1 MEIVSLIISILAIL
15 GSLYVYFSHDRK
27 LKKQESKLNELQLSE
42 IKESKEDRMK
52 AIVRMN
58 TSYSSKGNGIL
69 YLFNEGKAEARN
81 ISWLFDND
89 ILEKINKEGTYERL
103 SPGQRIGF
111 NYYLLSGKDYK
122 TNVTI
127 TWKDDFSLSNK
138 INMTLFALNQAY

>member
-52 AIVRMN
+52 AIVRMD

-69 YLFNEGKAEARN
+69 YLMRVKQKQEIFHG
-81 ISWLFDND
+81 
-89 ILEKINKEGTYERL
+89 
-103 SPGQRIGF
+103 
-111 NYYLLSGKDYK
+111 YL
-122 TNVTI
+122 TT
-127 TWKDDFSLSNK
+127 TF
-138 INMTLFALNQAY
+138 

>member
-1 MEIVSLIISILAIL
+1 
-15 GSLYVYFSHDRK
+15 
-27 LKKQESKLNELQLSE
+27 
-42 IKESKEDRMK
+42 
-52 AIVRMN
+52 MN

-111 NYYLLSGKDYK
+111 NYYLLTLKLFYLC
-122 TNVTI
+122 VLMRL
-127 TWKDDFSLSNK
+127 WQPLSR
-138 INMTLFALNQAY
+138 

>member
-69 YLFNEGKAEARN
+69 YLFNVGKAEARN

-103 SPGQRIGF
+103 SPGQSIGF

-127 TWKDDFSLSNK
+127 TWEDDFSLSNK

>member
-52 AIVRMN
+52 AIVRMD

-89 ILEKINKEGTYERL
+89 ILEKINKE
-103 SPGQRIGF
+103 
-111 NYYLLSGKDYK
+111 
-122 TNVTI
+122 
-127 TWKDDFSLSNK
+127 
-138 INMTLFALNQAY
+138 

>member
-103 SPGQRIGF
+103 SPGQSIGF